1 MFSTSRFA
9 PPHRRQASNQKF
21 GSKLWYLAL
30 FSLILS
36 GCNTYRIDQTWPSE
50 LPPQK
55 VFIKGFLDKR
65 NLESATDA
73 QLGYHLGWIKKF
85 YQGTALYPNGWLSAS
100 DQFIESVKIRE
111 ERRVVET
118 RMYKLGI
125 LIANE
130 WAQDNDIRL
139 INNANI
145 ATWGSALRTAAENED
160 QMQFLEKVE
169 LDVKLLLT
177 EQLKARQ
184 IKYERYFPEESFDD
198 F

>member
-1 MFSTSRFA
+1 M
-9 PPHRRQASNQKF
+9 
-21 GSKLWYLAL
+21 
-30 FSLILS
+30 S
-36 GCNTYRIDQTWPSE
+36 GCNSYRIDQAWPIE

-65 NLESATDA
+65 SLESASDS
-73 QLGYHLGWIKKF
+73 QLSYHLGWIKKF

-100 DQFIESVKIRE
+100 DQFIESVKDE
-111 ERRVVET
+111 EDRRTVES

-145 ATWGSALRTAAENED
+145 ATWGSALRTAAEKED
-160 QMQFLEKVE
+160 QLLFLEKVE
-169 LDVKLLLT
+169 LDVELLLT
-177 EQLKARQ
+177 ERLRARQ